1 MPRAWGYVVALVA
14 LALVAPLIVGFAKRH
29 GRSIRGGLG
38 LGFILLGFGEVLD
51 PPSKHV
57 IEAAGD
63 QERESPAPGE
73 PPLES

>member
-1 MPRAWGYVVALVA
+1 MPKGWGYVVALVA
-14 LALVAPLIVGFAKRH
+14 LVVVAPLIASFASRH
-29 GRSIRGGLG
+29 GRSIRGGAALG
-38 LGFILLGFGEVLD
+38 LMMLGFGEVVD

-57 IEAAGD
+57 VEASGD